1 MTAAT
6 PPSSKAVGTG
16 RFAPSPTGPLHYGS
30 LLAAV
35 ASFLNI
41 RSAGGT
47 WLVRME
53 DLDPPR
59 EMAGAADDIL
69 RTLEKYG
76 LHWDHEVIYQ
86 STRSQIYAAAL
97 QQLTEKEL
105 VYHCSC
111 TRKEIAAR
119 GDKIYSGNCRAGM
132 TKQRKQYSIRV
143 KVPDQPIEWQDRIQG
158 RQFAN
163 LFQMN
168 GDFIVRRAD
177 GLHAYHLAVVVDDA
191 SQGITE
197 IIRGADLLTSTNAQL
212 FLQQQLDLD
221 IPLYGHR
228 PVAINSMGEK
238 LSKQS
243 GAAAIAE
250 LDPATTL
257 YKALQD
263 LGQQPPAELS
273 KSTVGEIIDWGT
285 LNWDLRRIPAN
296 KVLK

>member
-1 MTAAT
+1 MTTAT
-6 PPSSKAVGTG
+6 PPSSKAVRTG

-41 RSAGGT
+41 RSTGGT
-47 WLVRME
+47 WLVRIE

-76 LHWDHEVIYQ
+76 LYWDQEVTYQ
-86 STRSQIYAAAL
+86 STRSQIYDAAL

-105 VYHCSC
+105 VYRCSC

-119 GDKIYSGNCRAGM
+119 GEKIYSGYCRAGI
-132 TKQRKQYSIRV
+132 KKKRKQYSIRV
-143 KVPDQPIEWQDRIQG
+143 KVPDQPIAWQDQIQG
-158 RQFAN
+158 EQSAN

-197 IIRGADLLTSTNAQL
+197 IIRGADLLSSTNAQR
-212 FLQQQLDLD
+212 FLQQQLD
-221 IPLYGHR
+221 INPPLYGHI
-228 PVAINSMGEK
+228 PVAINSTGEK

-243 GAAAIAE
+243 GAGAIAE
-250 LDPATTL
+250 LDPVTTL
-257 YKALQD
+257 HKALQD
-263 LGQQPPAELS
+263 LGQLPPEELS
-273 KSTVGEIIDWGT
+273 KSSVKEIIDWGI
-285 LNWDLRRIPAN
+285 LNWDLQKIPAN

>member
-1 MTAAT
+1 MTSAT
-6 PPSSKAVGTG
+6 PPSSKALGIG

-41 RSAGGT
+41 RSTGGT
-47 WLVRME
+47 WLVRIE

-76 LHWDHEVIYQ
+76 LHWDREVTYQ
-86 STRSQIYAAAL
+86 STRSQIYDAVL

-105 VYHCSC
+105 VYRCSC
-111 TRKEIAAR
+111 TRKEIALR
-119 GDKIYSGNCRAGM
+119 GEKIYSGYCRTGM
-132 TKQRKQYSIRV
+132 QKKRKQYSLRV
-143 KVPDQPIEWQDRIQG
+143 KVPDQSIEWQDRIQG
-158 RQFAN
+158 RQSAN
-163 LFQMN
+163 LFQIN

-197 IIRGADLLTSTNAQL
+197 IIRGADLLASTNAQL

-221 IPLYGHR
+221 IPIYGHI

-243 GAAAIAE
+243 GAAAISE
-250 LDPATTL
+250 LDPADIL

-285 LNWDLRRIPAN
+285 LNWNLRKIPAN
-296 KVLK
+296 KALK